1 MPSRFVSA
9 IDHATRTRCGRDVS
23 AADFV
28 ATIVTM
34 TITMT
39 TGSGTTT
46 GGAGCGG
53 ETV

>member
-1 MPSRFVSA
+1 MPSRFVFA
-9 IDHATRTRCGRDVS
+9 IDHATRIRCGCDVS

-28 ATIVTM
+28 TTII
-34 TITMT
+34 TITAG
-39 TGSGTTT
+39 TGTIT

>member
-1 MPSRFVSA
+1 MPSRFASA

-28 ATIVTM
+28 ATI
-34 TITMT
+34 ITMT
-39 TGSGTTT
+39 TGTGTTG